1 MKNMK
6 VSRKLITAFGIVLAL
21 MIIIVVFSVNAL
33 NVIKGKM
40 DTFYAESFA
49 DVQLADELRL
59 KVNEA
64 AKDMLHASTAPSL
77 EEVNERLV
85 MAINDIAA
93 MEETLAVLS
102 ENYSGDMADI
112 DSITSCIEALK
123 PVLQEFAEVAQYD
136 STGAFAIYKKKALP
150 QLQTM
155 LTHCNN
161 IKDYEAVSAEEIYTY
176 TATQSQLTIIVIS
189 IISLGAVIAG
199 IGLAVYIT
207 KLLVNGIREVEAAAD
222 KMAEGN
228 FEIEIAYDGR
238 DEIGGLAKSMKSL
251 GDRTKEVIADLD
263 ETLAKIAEGNLNI
276 RIDNAQL
283 YIGVFSSIA
292 ESLNSFVEQLNDTL
306 YSINRSSDQVAS
318 GSSQVSGGAQALSQ
332 GATEQ
337 ASSIQQLSASINMI
351 SGMVTANA
359 RDAVAASGKTN
370 EAGMLMAEANS
381 KMEELVAAMEEISTS
396 SEEIQKIISAIED
409 IAFET
414 NILALNAAVEAA
426 RAGDAGKG
434 FAVVADEVRNLAGKS
449 AEAANSTTALI
460 QSTVEAINR
469 GNMLVSEVADRMNDV
484 QNSAGQVAELNGKIS
499 DASRTAAEAITQ
511 VTTGV
516 DQISAVVQNNSATA
530 EQSAAASEEL
540 SGQSQM
546 LKDLISR
553 FVFRNE

>member
-6 VSRKLITAFGIVLAL
+6 VSKKLITAFGIVLVL
-21 MIIIVVFSVNAL
+21 MIIIVIFSVNAL
-33 NVIKGKM
+33 NVIKGQM

-49 DVQLADELRL
+49 DVQLADELGL
-59 KVNEA
+59 KVNET
-64 AKDMLHASTAPSL
+64 AKDMLHASTAPNPD
-77 EEVNERLV
+77 EINERL
-85 MAINDIAA
+85 AKAANDIAV
-93 MEETLAVLS
+93 MEENLVVLR
-102 ENYSGDMADI
+102 ENYSGDMADV
-112 DSITSCIEALK
+112 DAITTYIEELK
-123 PVLQEFAEVAQYD
+123 PILQEFGEVAQYD
-136 STGAFAIYKKKALP
+136 STGAFAIYKRKALP
-150 QLQTM
+150 KLQTM
-155 LTHCNN
+155 LAHCDS
-161 IKDYEAVSAEEIYTY
+161 IKEFEAVHAEEIYQY

-189 IISLGAVIAG
+189 VISLGAILTG

-222 KMAEGN
+222 KMAEGD
-228 FEIEIAYDGR
+228 FDVQISYDGR
-238 DEIGGLAKSMKSL
+238 DEIGGLAESMKSL
-251 GDRTKEVIADLD
+251 AGRTKEVIADID
-263 ETLAKIAEGNLNI
+263 ETLARIAEGNLNI
-276 RIDNAQL
+276 RMDNAQL
-283 YIGVFSSIA
+283 YIGVFSNIA

-359 RDAVAASGKTN
+359 RDAVEASGKTN
-370 EAGMLMAEANS
+370 EAGMMMSEANA

-426 RAGDAGKG
+426 RAGEAGKG

-449 AEAANSTTALI
+449 AEAANSTTELI
-460 QSTVEAINR
+460 KSTVEAINR
-469 GNMLVSEVADRMNDV
+469 GNMLVSEVADKMNDV
-484 QNSAGQVAELNGKIS
+484 QHSAGQVAELNGKIS
-499 DASRTAAEAITQ
+499 DASRTAADAIVQ

-546 LKDLISR
+546 LKELVSR
-553 FVFRNE
+553 FIFRNE